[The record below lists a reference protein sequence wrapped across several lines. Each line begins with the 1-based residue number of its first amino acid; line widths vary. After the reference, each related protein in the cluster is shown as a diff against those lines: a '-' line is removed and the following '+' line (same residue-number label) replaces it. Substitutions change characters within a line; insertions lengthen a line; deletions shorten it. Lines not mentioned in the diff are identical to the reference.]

1 MINWK
6 KVIGYI
12 ICILVPLFVV
22 GLMMIILSDGV
33 GMILGGIAFW
43 VVLAYFGKRLYDYI
57 KENK

>member
-1 MINWK
+1 MFSWS

-12 ICILVPLFVV
+12 VLILLPLFVA
-22 GLMMIILSDGV
+22 GLMMMILSDGV

-43 VVLAYFGKRLYDYI
+43 GVCAYFGVRLYHYI